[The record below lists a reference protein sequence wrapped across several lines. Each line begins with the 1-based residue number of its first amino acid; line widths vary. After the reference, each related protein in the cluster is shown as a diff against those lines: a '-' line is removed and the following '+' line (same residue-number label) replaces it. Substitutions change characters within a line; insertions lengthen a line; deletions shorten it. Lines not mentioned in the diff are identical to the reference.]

1 MKNLVFEFSKIVT
14 LLATIGVGALSLGP
28 GWSVFMDDGAQA
40 AYFLERKR
48 DRLDKACRATPDSI
62 ALHGELATV
71 CEELGL
77 WSDAFRCREKLIAL
91 EPASAKR
98 YRDFADS
105 LSAMRSDGLQYFGCR
120 REEIPERVIA
130 LYQAAVMRAPRD
142 ESLAR
147 EFAMT
152 FYSLGGGFENEA
164 IAAWRH
170 SLEISASEQ
179 AGKEAHL
186 HLARWLSRS
195 EGLSEARW
203 HLQQAEGFGNDML
216 VRETRRFLATVE
228 MESGVTKHA
237 LLAP

>member
-152 FYSLGGGFENEA
+152 FYSLGGGFETKPSPHGDIRLKSPPA
-164 IAAWRH
+164 SRPAKRRICTWRAGCPGPKG
-170 SLEISASEQ
+170 SPRRDGICNRPKVLETTCWS
-179 AGKEAHL
+179 GKPDAF
-186 HLARWLSRS
+186 
-195 EGLSEARW
+195 
-203 HLQQAEGFGNDML
+203 LQ
-216 VRETRRFLATVE
+216 
-228 MESGVTKHA
+228 
-237 LLAP
+237 P